1 MANDTWCWL
10 SLLNEPT
17 TRYWTWNM
25 PRRSS
30 IRVAAALC
38 LIGVPLADPASAA
51 GPQRRL
57 IPVSGQ
63 VNAGSE
69 FVNVTANLEL
79 ISLSVPAPTRT
90 SPGRLLTFTTRLVGV
105 SATGNSTQADYSLFA
120 GDNALTF
127 FIPTDP
133 CRFAAACTVP
143 LPPVVANF
151 VLIPGDPCVTDGF
164 CATGVPVAFTASIDK
179 AGNVAAASA
188 TVATIN
194 ATD

>member
-1 MANDTWCWL
+1 
-10 SLLNEPT
+10 
-17 TRYWTWNM
+17 M
-25 PRRSS
+25 PRLSFVL
-30 IRVAAALC
+30 VATAIC
-38 LIGVPLADPASAA
+38 LAGIPLAGSASAA

-69 FVNVTANLEL
+69 FVNITANLEL

-90 SPGRLLTFTTRLVGV
+90 SPGRRLTFTTRLLGV
-105 SATGNSTQADYSLFA
+105 SAVGNSTQADYSLLT
-120 GDNALTF
+120 GGNALTF
-127 FIPTDP
+127 LIPVEP
-133 CRFAAACTVP
+133 CRQAAACSVP
-143 LPPVVANF
+143 LPPAVANF
-151 VLIPGDPCVTDGF
+151 VLIPVEPCVTGGI

-179 AGNVAAASA
+179 AGNVTAASA